1 MQTTS
6 NINLHHVIAEL
17 AATIEHRKS
26 GYPKLVQ
33 KRKMTP
39 YTRDHKI
46 AVMEILLQCAV
57 TARDTNTTLYQ
68 QIQKLPT
75 NE

>member
-1 MQTTS
+1 MQATS
-6 NINLHHVIAEL
+6 NINLNHVIAEL
-17 AATIEHRKS
+17 TATIEHRKR
-26 GYPKLVQ
+26 GYPKLVK

-57 TARDTNTTLYQ
+57 TAKHTNTTLYQ
-68 QIQKLPT
+68 QIKTIT